1 MTSRLALV
9 LLLFVFVAS
18 LTISSPAQTVTA
30 NLEGRVAD
38 TTGAVVPN
46 ATVTAVNDNTGV
58 KRAVTTSPGGDYQ
71 LAFLPVGEYT
81 VTAEVHG
88 FKKQAKKV
96 VLQISG
102 STNLDF
108 SLAPGEVAQQVE
120 VQGLSEAV
128 EPTRT
133 MVSSV
138 IDERQ
143 IADLPV
149 NGRQFIDFAL
159 LAPG

>member
-1 MTSRLALV
+1 SLLTTAHSEQKRAMKSRLLFASFLLALI
-9 LLLFVFVAS
+9 AS
-18 LTISSPAQTVTA
+18 LIVNAPAQTVTA
-30 NLEGRVAD
+30 TLEGRVTD

-58 KRAVTTSPGGDYQ
+58 KRSVTTSPGGDYQ

-102 STNLDF
+102 STNLD
-108 SLAPGEVAQQVE
+108 
-120 VQGLSEAV
+120 
-128 EPTRT
+128 
-133 MVSSV
+133 
-138 IDERQ
+138 
-143 IADLPV
+143 
-149 NGRQFIDFAL
+149 
-159 LAPG
+159 